1 MVWDRVGDKVG
12 DRVGREVRR
21 KPYLESVG
29 VVFFFLWSF
38 LNTKVFADITCFCIP
53 FLRDARVRP
62 HLTTAPR
69 PTAFML
75 LKATAKQASTSHE
88 LFFFG
93 GTAAP
98 SLLML
103 YHIHKVVGGFG

>member
-53 FLRDARVRP
+53 FRRDARVRP
-62 HLTTAPR
+62 HLTTAPPADR
-69 PTAFML
+69 VYAVEGDGE
-75 LKATAKQASTSHE
+75 ASKHLS
-88 LFFFG
+88 
-93 GTAAP
+93 
-98 SLLML
+98 
-103 YHIHKVVGGFG
+103 